1 MWKAFVAFYSSIW
14 ILGLVS
20 HLTDPFH
27 ILQMSCII
35 VQIRYPEILPI
46 LQCTDYVE
54 LKTKFILY
62 HSFECRHPSFV
73 CDAYP
78 YLLWFQ
84 YFLFLSQCRIMRDM
98 KNVNAKGNAKSLG
111 FGFVNFAE
119 HKHALEAL
127 RHLNNNSEI
136 FGDEKVSIFNCIFS
150 NFFQLLFK
158 TL

>member
-1 MWKAFVAFYSSIW
+1 MRCLLQFNLNFRSCCTSDKSI
-14 ILGLVS
+14 S
-20 HLTDPFH
+20 HFTDAAYL
-27 ILQMSCII
+27 IA
-35 VQIRYPEILPI
+35 QIRYPEILLI
-46 LQCTDYVE
+46 LQCTDSVE
-54 LKTKFILY
+54 LTIFFLY
-62 HSFECRHPSFV
+62 HSTLNADILHLY
-73 CDAYP
+73 DA